1 MTYTLRGEVYHIS
14 PTQQI
19 SDKFRKREIIIYQQ
33 EQQFEN
39 FIKVEFSNHK
49 CESIDSLSKGDE
61 VIIDFALSGR
71 AWFNKEK
78 NETQYF
84 TTLRGL
90 GFTKEDINGG
100 NDGNFGSVS
109 VGVGHVPQA
118 KSTLVV
124 DSTQKDKDDLP
135 F

>member
-19 SDKFRKREIIIYQQ
+19 SDKFRKREIVIYQQ
-33 EQQFEN
+33 EREFEN

-49 CESIDSLSKGDE
+49 CEALDRLTKGDD
-61 VIIDFALSGR
+61 VTVDFALSGR
-71 AWFNKEK
+71 EWVNPKG
-78 NETQYF
+78 ETVYF

-90 GFTKEDINGG
+90 GFTKEGGNRG
-100 NDGNFGSVS
+100 NDGNFGAVS
-109 VGVGHVPQA
+109 VGVGYVPQA